1 VSFAT
6 LVGPTQP
13 RREASEHEPA
23 FDLLATVSHELRNP
37 LASLRLSLDMLVS
50 DFGRLDT
57 ESALRLAQRAQ
68 RSVSWLQELSENL
81 TSAAAAEAGQLRVQ
95 PRSMDLGECIEDA
108 VLLVRGL
115 LDQRGQSVRLTTTAE
130 ALRVTGDPARVVQI
144 IANLLSNA
152 SRYSVADD
160 EIEVHVSAVG
170 SQLRVRLTDHGP
182 GIAPEDQQRIFGAWI
197 RAEGSA
203 SGGLGL
209 GLNIV
214 QNLVQQQGG
223 RVGVESALGHGATFW
238 FTLPCDE
245 TCP

>member
-1 VSFAT
+1 
-6 LVGPTQP
+6 
-13 RREASEHEPA
+13 
-23 FDLLATVSHELRNP
+23 
-37 LASLRLSLDMLVS
+37 
-50 DFGRLDT
+50 
-57 ESALRLAQRAQ
+57 
-68 RSVSWLQELSENL
+68 
-81 TSAAAAEAGQLRVQ
+81 
-95 PRSMDLGECIEDA
+95 
-108 VLLVRGL
+108 
-115 LDQRGQSVRLTTTAE
+115 
-130 ALRVTGDPARVVQI
+130 
-144 IANLLSNA
+144 LLSNA